1 MEQHMTDP
9 GNAERDNLEA
19 KHPILKN
26 AARKGLGFGII
37 STVAIAVIVFL
48 VWSTSAL
55 APIGVAYSA
64 VGAIPWLIGAGAVL
78 LVVRFVT
85 RKK

>member
-1 MEQHMTDP
+1 MAEPRETDQ
-9 GNAERDNLEA
+9 DKLEA

-37 STVAIAVIVFL
+37 ATAAVAVVAFL

-64 VGAIPWLIGAGAVL
+64 VGAIPWLIGAGAIL

>member
-1 MEQHMTDP
+1 MGHNVTDP
-9 GNAERDNLEA
+9 RNAERDNLEA

-26 AARKGLGFGII
+26 AARKGFGFGIVA
-37 STVAIAVIVFL
+37 TVALAVVAFL

-78 LVVRFVT
+78 LVARFVT